1 MISPEAQTLL
11 IIILATISMLA
22 LILAGI
28 SFLRLKAMQRQLT
41 MSEAQL
47 QASEENYLGLSL
59 GAQGQSRRLLE
70 LEQDQA
76 RLRARL
82 DALASSGDGSG
93 SAFSQ
98 AIRMARKGSTAREI
112 MEICGLGE
120 IEADLVVL
128 MHKEAADRN
137 H

>member
-1 MISPEAQTLL
+1 MISPESQTWIVLL
-11 IIILATISMLA
+11 LAVVSVLA
-22 LILAGI
+22 LLLAGMALAGLKTVRRRLQDGE
-28 SFLRLKAMQRQLT
+28 SQLR
-41 MSEAQL
+41 
-47 QASEENYLGLSL
+47 ASDENYHGLSL
-59 GAQGQSRRLLE
+59 GALGQGQRLLE
-70 LEQDQA
+70 LEQEQA
-76 RLRARL
+76 RLRSRL

-128 MHKEAADRN
+128 MHKGAPERHD
-137 H
+137 

>member
-1 MISPEAQTLL
+1 ML
-11 IIILATISMLA
+11 ITSFLAVVSVLA
-22 LILAGI
+22 LILAGLAL
-28 SFLRLKAMQRQLT
+28 LRLKHLQQRLLENET
-41 MSEAQL
+41 HSRMND
-47 QASEENYLGLSL
+47 ENYHGLSL
-59 GAQGQSRRLLE
+59 GAQGQGQRLLE
-70 LEQDQA
+70 LEQELSRQ
-76 RLRARL
+76 RTRL

-128 MHKEAADRN
+128 MHKSPPEHDS
-137 H
+137 